1 MTEKSVSPK
10 EKNNVPSIV
19 DDVTV
24 SAASEK
30 SKPLKAEPGDIISA
44 ASEDQLT
51 SDRMGP
57 PALPPDSLETLRS
70 ELPCEVPPPP
80 DPSTLNEFGLPKT
93 VPGSDEVSELPC
105 EVPPPPD
112 PSTLDSFGLPKLAFD
127 ADKVPDL
134 PFETP
139 PPPDPSTLDSFGLPK
154 LAFDADKVPDL
165 PFETPTPP
173 DPSTLPKPAS
183 DAYKVPNLP
192 IGFPLPPAPADANN
206 QGSSLSEEVEPIPD
220 SDPEGLSPRSQRNRH
235 REYLE
240 RLRREEERNRDGGE
254 GGGMA

>member
-139 PPPDPSTLDSFGLPK
+139 
-154 LAFDADKVPDL
+154 
-165 PFETPTPP
+165 TPP

>member
-70 ELPCEVPPPP
+70 ELPCEV
-80 DPSTLNEFGLPKT
+80 
-93 VPGSDEVSELPC
+93 
-105 EVPPPPD
+105 
-112 PSTLDSFGLPKLAFD
+112 
-127 ADKVPDL
+127 
-134 PFETP
+134 P